1 MNSKCCVCK
10 AGSARDIV
18 VGHAGVHPAHVDSE
32 RRCDVLGHVGHYSI
46 VEEPSVV
53 AGWV

>member
-1 MNSKCCVCK
+1 MNSKSCVYRAVP
-10 AGSARDIV
+10 AGDVV
-18 VGHAGVHPAHVDSE
+18 VGHAGVHPAHVDGE